1 MASLKEHHELQK
13 QIDITR
19 VKKITEKI
27 NDCICSLSQLNDDDR
42 TTRDKYYKEWN
53 ALEKELSDAWKQYA
67 VNDQERINETA
78 RANAQLR
85 RKCTLYHEHYD
96 FDQDEQGLDEHLKTY
111 ENSNF

>member
-1 MASLKEHHELQK
+1 MTSLKEHHELQK

-27 NDCICSLSQLNDDDR
+27 NECIYSLSQLSDDDN
-42 TTRDKYYKEWN
+42 TTRNEYYKEWN

-67 VNDQERINETA
+67 IKDQERINETT

-96 FDQDEQGLDEHLKTY
+96 FDQEEHGLYEHQKKY
-111 ENSNF
+111 ENSKF